1 MKRRLFCGSILALL
15 LVCLLPLWAAADTGP
30 KPSITVTPE
39 GFGEDA
45 CYLTLLSQTETTG
58 PWSKHESFAAS
69 KDSYG
74 NPEAD
79 EAIWTAFNDYEDADG
94 FYFLG
99 CYGEVTGGQVF
110 CWSYYP
116 PDTFKVLAYF
126 PDSGTFAVGP
136 VTERKEFSARYTVS
150 PSETGETLLIEKA
163 RNQEAENK
171 SFVGRLVLTLALE
184 LAVSVGFAF
193 RTKRQIIT
201 IVCMN
206 LITQVGLNQVITHIF
221 PVVSSRWYW
230 PSLLVLE
237 VLIFLVEGAVYARL
251 LPRWKKD
258 PAAVCHPWGYAL
270 AANVASFGVGLILAR
285 LIPGMF

>member
-39 GFGEDA
+39 GFGEDV

-58 PWSKHESFAAS
+58 PWSKQESFAAS

-74 NPEAD
+74 DPEAD
-79 EAIWTAFNDYEDADG
+79 EAIWTAFNDYQDAEG
-94 FYFLG
+94 FFFLG

-116 PDTFKVLAYF
+116 PDTFKALAYF

-184 LAVSVGFAF
+184 LAVAVVFAF
-193 RTKRQIIT
+193 RAKRQIIT

-206 LITQVGLNQVITHIF
+206 LITPVGLNQAITHLF
-221 PVVSSRWYW
+221 PLVSSRWYW
-230 PSLLVLE
+230 PGLLVLE
-237 VLIFLVEGAVYARL
+237 VLIFLVEGAVYAKL

-285 LIPGMF
+285 LIPRMF

>member
-74 NPEAD
+74 DPEAD
-79 EAIWTAFNDYEDADG
+79 EAIWTAFNDYQDAEG
-94 FYFLG
+94 FFFLG
-99 CYGEVTGGQVF
+99 CYGEVTGGQMF

-184 LAVSVGFAF
+184 LAVAVVFAF
-193 RTKRQIIT
+193 RAKRQIIT

-206 LITQVGLNQVITHIF
+206 LITQVGLNQAITHLF
-221 PVVSSRWYW
+221 PVVSSRCYW
-230 PSLLVLE
+230 PGLLVLE

>member
-58 PWSKHESFAAS
+58 PWSKHKSFAAS

-99 CYGEVTGGQVF
+99 CYGEVTGGQMF

-136 VTERKEFSARYTVS
+136 VTEREEFSARYTVS
-150 PSETGETLLIEKA
+150 LSEQGDTLVIEHE
-163 RNQEAENK
+163 QDTAENNIA
-171 SFVGRLVLTLALE
+171 FVERLSLTLVIELVL
-184 LAVSVGFAF
+184 AVMFCF
-193 RTKRQIIT
+193 RTKAQILT

-206 LITQVGLNQVITHIF
+206 LITQVGLNQAITHLF

-230 PSLLVLE
+230 PGLLVLE
-237 VLIFLVEGAVYARL
+237 VLIFLVEGAVYAKL

>member
-45 CYLTLLSQTETTG
+45 YYLTLLSQTETTG
-58 PWSKHESFAAS
+58 PWSKQESFAAS

-74 NPEAD
+74 DPEAD
-79 EAIWTAFNDYEDADG
+79 EAIWTAFNDYQDAEG
-94 FYFLG
+94 FFFLG
-99 CYGEVTGGQVF
+99 CYGEVTGGQMF

-136 VTERKEFSARYTVS
+136 VTDREEFSARYTVS

-184 LAVSVGFAF
+184 LAVAVVFAF
-193 RTKRQIIT
+193 RAKRQIIT

-206 LITQVGLNQVITHIF
+206 LITQVGLNQAITHLF
-221 PVVSSRWYW
+221 PLVSSRWYW
-230 PSLLVLE
+230 PGLLVLE

>member
-58 PWSKHESFAAS
+58 PWSKQESFAAS

-74 NPEAD
+74 DPEAD
-79 EAIWTAFNDYEDADG
+79 EAVWTAFNDYEDADG

-116 PDTFKVLAYF
+116 PDTFKALAYF

-136 VTERKEFSARYTVS
+136 ATEREEFSARYTVS

-184 LAVSVGFAF
+184 LAVAVVFAF
-193 RTKRQIIT
+193 RAKRQIIT

-206 LITQVGLNQVITHIF
+206 LITQVGLNQAITHLF
-221 PVVSSRWYW
+221 PLVSSRWYW
-230 PSLLVLE
+230 PDLLVLE
-237 VLIFLVEGAVYARL
+237 ILIFLVEGAVYARL

-258 PAAVCHPWGYAL
+258 PAAVCHPWKYAL

>member
-58 PWSKHESFAAS
+58 PWSKQESFAAS

-74 NPEAD
+74 DPEAD

-99 CYGEVTGGQVF
+99 CYGEVTGGQMF

-136 VTERKEFSARYTVS
+136 VTDREEFSARYTVS

-163 RNQEAENK
+163 RNQKAENK

-184 LAVSVGFAF
+184 LASAPSA
-193 RTKRQIIT
+193 R
-201 IVCMN
+201 
-206 LITQVGLNQVITHIF
+206 
-221 PVVSSRWYW
+221 SS
-230 PSLLVLE
+230 PSS
-237 VLIFLVEGAVYARL
+237 A
-251 LPRWKKD
+251 
-258 PAAVCHPWGYAL
+258 
-270 AANVASFGVGLILAR
+270 
-285 LIPGMF
+285 

>member
-58 PWSKHESFAAS
+58 PWSKQESFAAS

-99 CYGEVTGGQVF
+99 CYGEVTGGQMF

-136 VTERKEFSARYTVS
+136 ATEREEFSARYTVS

-163 RNQEAENK
+163 RNQGAENK

-184 LAVSVGFAF
+184 LAVAVVFAF
-193 RTKRQIIT
+193 RAKRQIIT

-206 LITQVGLNQVITHIF
+206 LITQVGLNQAITHLF
-221 PVVSSRWYW
+221 PLVSSRWYW
-230 PSLLVLE
+230 PGLLVLE
-237 VLIFLVEGAVYARL
+237 ILIFLVEGAVYARL

>member
-58 PWSKHESFAAS
+58 PWSKQESFAAS

-74 NPEAD
+74 DPEAD
-79 EAIWTAFNDYEDADG
+79 EAIWTAFNDYQDAEG
-94 FYFLG
+94 FFFLG
-99 CYGEVTGGQVF
+99 CYGEVTGGQMF

-136 VTERKEFSARYTVS
+136 VTDREEFSARYTVS
-150 PSETGETLLIEKA
+150 LSETGETLLIEKA

-184 LAVSVGFAF
+184 LAVAVVFGFRA
-193 RTKRQIIT
+193 KRQIIT

-206 LITQVGLNQVITHIF
+206 LITQVGLNQAITHLF
-221 PVVSSRWYW
+221 PVVSSRCYW

>member
-58 PWSKHESFAAS
+58 PWSKQESFAAS

-74 NPEAD
+74 NPEVD

-99 CYGEVTGGQVF
+99 CYGEVTGGQMF

-184 LAVSVGFAF
+184 LAVAVVFGFRA
-193 RTKRQIIT
+193 KRQIIT

-206 LITQVGLNQVITHIF
+206 LITQVGLNQAITHLF

-230 PSLLVLE
+230 PGLLVLE

-258 PAAVCHPWGYAL
+258 PAAVCHPWKYAL

>member
-58 PWSKHESFAAS
+58 PWSKQESFAAS

-74 NPEAD
+74 DPEAD
-79 EAIWTAFNDYEDADG
+79 EAVWTAFNDYQDAEG
-94 FYFLG
+94 FFFLG

-136 VTERKEFSARYTVS
+136 VTDREEFSARYTAS

-184 LAVSVGFAF
+184 LAVAVVFAF
-193 RTKRQIIT
+193 RAKRQIIT

-206 LITQVGLNQVITHIF
+206 LITQVGLNQAITHLF
-221 PVVSSRWYW
+221 PLVSSRWYW
-230 PSLLVLE
+230 PGLLVLE
-237 VLIFLVEGAVYARL
+237 VLIFLVEGAVYAKL

-258 PAAVCHPWGYAL
+258 PAAVCHPWKYAL

>member
-39 GFGEDA
+39 GFGEDV

-58 PWSKHESFAAS
+58 PWSKQESFAAS

-99 CYGEVTGGQVF
+99 CYGEVTGGQMF

-136 VTERKEFSARYTVS
+136 ATEREEFSARYTVS

-184 LAVSVGFAF
+184 LAVAVVFAF
-193 RTKRQIIT
+193 RAKRQIIT

-206 LITQVGLNQVITHIF
+206 LITQVGLNQAITHLF

-230 PSLLVLE
+230 PGLLVQE
-237 VLIFLVEGAVYARL
+237 VLIFLVEGAVYAKL

>member
-39 GFGEDA
+39 GFGEDV

-58 PWSKHESFAAS
+58 PWSKQESFAAS

-74 NPEAD
+74 DPEAD
-79 EAIWTAFNDYEDADG
+79 EAIWTAFNDYQDAEG
-94 FYFLG
+94 FFFLG

-184 LAVSVGFAF
+184 LAVAVVFAF
-193 RTKRQIIT
+193 RAKRQIIT

-206 LITQVGLNQVITHIF
+206 LITQVGLNQAITHLF
-221 PVVSSRWYW
+221 PLVSSRWYW
-230 PSLLVLE
+230 PGLLVLE
-237 VLIFLVEGAVYARL
+237 VLIFLVEGAVYAKL

>member
-58 PWSKHESFAAS
+58 PWSKQESFAAS

-74 NPEAD
+74 DPEAD
-79 EAIWTAFNDYEDADG
+79 EAIWTAFNDYQDAEG
-94 FYFLG
+94 FFFLG
-99 CYGEVTGGQVF
+99 CYGEVTGGQMF

-136 VTERKEFSARYTVS
+136 ATEREEFSARYTVS

-184 LAVSVGFAF
+184 LAVAVVFAF
-193 RTKRQIIT
+193 RAKRQIIT

-206 LITQVGLNQVITHIF
+206 LITQVGLNQAITHLF

-230 PSLLVLE
+230 PGLLVLE
-237 VLIFLVEGAVYARL
+237 VLIFLVEGAVYAKL

-258 PAAVCHPWGYAL
+258 PAAVCHPWKYAL

>member
-58 PWSKHESFAAS
+58 PWSKQESFAAS

-74 NPEAD
+74 DPEAD
-79 EAIWTAFNDYEDADG
+79 EAIWTAFNDYQDAEG
-94 FYFLG
+94 FFFLG

-184 LAVSVGFAF
+184 LAVAVVFAF
-193 RTKRQIIT
+193 RAKRQIIT

-206 LITQVGLNQVITHIF
+206 LITQVGLNQAITHLF
-221 PVVSSRWYW
+221 PLVSSRWYW
-230 PSLLVLE
+230 PGLLVLE

>member
-58 PWSKHESFAAS
+58 PWSKQESFAAS

-74 NPEAD
+74 DPEAD
-79 EAIWTAFNDYEDADG
+79 EAIWTAFNDYQDAEG
-94 FYFLG
+94 FFFLG

-184 LAVSVGFAF
+184 LAVAVVFAF
-193 RTKRQIIT
+193 RAKRQIIT

-206 LITQVGLNQVITHIF
+206 LITQVGLNQAITHLF
-221 PVVSSRWYW
+221 PLVSSRWYW
-230 PSLLVLE
+230 PGLLVLE
-237 VLIFLVEGAVYARL
+237 VLIFLVEGAVYAKL

-270 AANVASFGVGLILAR
+270 AANVASFGVGLILAQ

>member
-39 GFGEDA
+39 GVGEDA

-58 PWSKHESFAAS
+58 PWSKQESFAAS

-74 NPEAD
+74 DPEAD

-99 CYGEVTGGQVF
+99 CYGEVTGGQMF

-136 VTERKEFSARYTVS
+136 VTDRGNSAPAIPFLPQKR
-150 PSETGETLLIEKA
+150 
-163 RNQEAENK
+163 
-171 SFVGRLVLTLALE
+171 GR
-184 LAVSVGFAF
+184 
-193 RTKRQIIT
+193 R
-201 IVCMN
+201 C
-206 LITQVGLNQVITHIF
+206 
-221 PVVSSRWYW
+221 
-230 PSLLVLE
+230 
-237 VLIFLVEGAVYARL
+237 
-251 LPRWKKD
+251 
-258 PAAVCHPWGYAL
+258 
-270 AANVASFGVGLILAR
+270 
-285 LIPGMF
+285 

>member
-79 EAIWTAFNDYEDADG
+79 EAVWTAFNDYEDADG

-99 CYGEVTGGQVF
+99 CYGEVTGGQMF

-136 VTERKEFSARYTVS
+136 VTDREEFSARYTVS
-150 PSETGETLLIEKA
+150 LSETGETLLIEKA

-184 LAVSVGFAF
+184 LAVAVGFTF
-193 RTKRQIIT
+193 RAKRQIIT

-206 LITQVGLNQVITHIF
+206 LITQVGLNQAITHLF

-230 PSLLVLE
+230 PGLLVLE
-237 VLIFLVEGAVYARL
+237 VLIFLVEGVVYAKL
-251 LPRWKKD
+251 LPRWKKN

>member
-58 PWSKHESFAAS
+58 PWSKQESFAAS

-74 NPEAD
+74 YPEAD
-79 EAIWTAFNDYEDADG
+79 EAIWTAFNDYQDAEG
-94 FYFLG
+94 FFFLG
-99 CYGEVTGGQVF
+99 CYGEVTGGQMF

-184 LAVSVGFAF
+184 LAVAVVFGFRA
-193 RTKRQIIT
+193 KRQIIT

-206 LITQVGLNQVITHIF
+206 LITQVGLNQAITHLF
-221 PVVSSRWYW
+221 PVVSSRCYW
-230 PSLLVLE
+230 PGLLVLE
-237 VLIFLVEGAVYARL
+237 VLIFLVEGAVYAKL

>member
-58 PWSKHESFAAS
+58 PWSKQESFAAS

-74 NPEAD
+74 NPEVD

-99 CYGEVTGGQVF
+99 CYGEVTGGQMF

-184 LAVSVGFAF
+184 LAVAVVFGFRA
-193 RTKRQIIT
+193 KRQIIT

-206 LITQVGLNQVITHIF
+206 LITQVGLNQAITHLF
-221 PVVSSRWYW
+221 PLVSSRWYW
-230 PSLLVLE
+230 PGLLVLE
-237 VLIFLVEGAVYARL
+237 ILIFLVEGAVYAKL

>member
-39 GFGEDA
+39 GFGEAA

-58 PWSKHESFAAS
+58 PWSKQESFAAS

-79 EAIWTAFNDYEDADG
+79 EAIWTAFNDYQDAEG
-94 FYFLG
+94 FFFLG
-99 CYGEVTGGQVF
+99 CYGEVTGGQMF

-136 VTERKEFSARYTVS
+136 VTERKEFSAHYTMS
-150 PSETGETLLIEKA
+150 LSEQGDTLVMEHE
-163 RNQEAENK
+163 QDTAENNIA
-171 SFVGRLVLTLALE
+171 FVERLSLTLVIELVLAIM
-184 LAVSVGFAF
+184 FCF
-193 RTKRQIIT
+193 RTKAQILT

-206 LITQVGLNQVITHIF
+206 LITQVGLNQAITHLF

-230 PSLLVLE
+230 PGLLVLE
-237 VLIFLVEGAVYARL
+237 VLIFLVEGAVYAKL

-270 AANVASFGVGLILAR
+270 AANVASFGLGLILAR

>member
-74 NPEAD
+74 DPEAD
-79 EAIWTAFNDYEDADG
+79 EAVWTAFNDYEDADG

-99 CYGEVTGGQVF
+99 CYGEVTGGQMF

-136 VTERKEFSARYTVS
+136 VTDREEFSARYTVS

-184 LAVSVGFAF
+184 LAVAVGFAF

-206 LITQVGLNQVITHIF
+206 LITQVGLNQAITHLF

-230 PSLLVLE
+230 PGLLVLE

-258 PAAVCHPWGYAL
+258 PAAVCHPWKYAL

>member
-58 PWSKHESFAAS
+58 PWSKQESFAAS

-74 NPEAD
+74 DPEAD
-79 EAIWTAFNDYEDADG
+79 EAIWTAFNDYQDAEG
-94 FYFLG
+94 FFFLG
-99 CYGEVTGGQVF
+99 CYGEVTGGQMF

-136 VTERKEFSARYTVS
+136 ATEREEFSARYTVS

-184 LAVSVGFAF
+184 LAVAVVFAF
-193 RTKRQIIT
+193 RAKRQIIT

-206 LITQVGLNQVITHIF
+206 LITPVGLNQAITHLF
-221 PVVSSRWYW
+221 PLVSSRWYW
-230 PSLLVLE
+230 PGLLVLE

-251 LPRWKKD
+251 LPKWKKD

>member
-58 PWSKHESFAAS
+58 PWSKQESFAAS

-74 NPEAD
+74 DPEAD
-79 EAIWTAFNDYEDADG
+79 EAIWTAFNDYQDAEG
-94 FYFLG
+94 FFFLG
-99 CYGEVTGGQVF
+99 CYGEVTGGQMF

-136 VTERKEFSARYTVS
+136 ATEREEFSARYTVS

-184 LAVSVGFAF
+184 LAVAVVFAF
-193 RTKRQIIT
+193 RAKRQIIT

-206 LITQVGLNQVITHIF
+206 LITQVGLNQAITHLF

-230 PSLLVLE
+230 PGLLALE
-237 VLIFLVEGAVYARL
+237 VLIFLVEGAVYAKL

-258 PAAVCHPWGYAL
+258 PAAVCHPWKYAL

>member
-58 PWSKHESFAAS
+58 PWSKQESFAAS

-79 EAIWTAFNDYEDADG
+79 EAIWTAFNDYQDAEG
-94 FYFLG
+94 FFFLG

-136 VTERKEFSARYTVS
+136 ATEREEFSARYTVS

-184 LAVSVGFAF
+184 LAVAVVFAF
-193 RTKRQIIT
+193 RAKRQIIT

-206 LITQVGLNQVITHIF
+206 LITQVGLNQAITHLF

-230 PSLLVLE
+230 PGLLVLE
-237 VLIFLVEGAVYARL
+237 VLIFLVEGAVYAKL

>member
-1 MKRRLFCGSILALL
+1 MKRRLFCGSILVLL

-45 CYLTLLSQTETTG
+45 CYLTLLSQTKTTG
-58 PWSKHESFAAS
+58 PWSKQESFAAS

-184 LAVSVGFAF
+184 LAVAVGFAF

>member
-39 GFGEDA
+39 GFGEDV

-58 PWSKHESFAAS
+58 PWSKQESFAAS

-74 NPEAD
+74 DPEAD
-79 EAIWTAFNDYEDADG
+79 EAVWTAFNDYQDAED
-94 FYFLG
+94 FFFLG

-136 VTERKEFSARYTVS
+136 VTDREEFSARYTAS

-184 LAVSVGFAF
+184 LAVAVVFAF
-193 RTKRQIIT
+193 RAKRQIIT

-206 LITQVGLNQVITHIF
+206 LITQVGLNQAITHLF
-221 PVVSSRWYW
+221 PLVSSRWYW
-230 PSLLVLE
+230 PGLLVLE

>member
-39 GFGEDA
+39 GFGETA

-58 PWSKHESFAAS
+58 PWSKQESFAAS

-79 EAIWTAFNDYEDADG
+79 EAVWTAFNDYEDADG

-99 CYGEVTGGQVF
+99 CYGEVTGGQMF

-136 VTERKEFSARYTVS
+136 ATEREEFSARYTVS

-184 LAVSVGFAF
+184 LAVAVVFAF
-193 RTKRQIIT
+193 RAKRQIIT

-206 LITQVGLNQVITHIF
+206 LITQVGLNQAITHLF

-230 PSLLVLE
+230 PGLLVQE
-237 VLIFLVEGAVYARL
+237 VLIFLVEGAVYAKL

>member
-58 PWSKHESFAAS
+58 PWSKQESFAAS

-74 NPEAD
+74 DPEAD
-79 EAIWTAFNDYEDADG
+79 EAIWTAFNDYQDAEG
-94 FYFLG
+94 FFFLG
-99 CYGEVTGGQVF
+99 CYGEVTGGQMF

-184 LAVSVGFAF
+184 LAVAVVFGFRA
-193 RTKRQIIT
+193 KRQIIT

-206 LITQVGLNQVITHIF
+206 LITQVGLNQAITHLF
-221 PVVSSRWYW
+221 PVVSSRCYW
-230 PSLLVLE
+230 PGLLVLE

-251 LPRWKKD
+251 LPKWKKD

>member
-58 PWSKHESFAAS
+58 PWSKQESFAAS

-74 NPEAD
+74 DPEAD
-79 EAIWTAFNDYEDADG
+79 EAVWTAFNDYQDAEG
-94 FYFLG
+94 FFFLG
-99 CYGEVTGGQVF
+99 CYGEVTGGQMF

-150 PSETGETLLIEKA
+150 PSETGEMLLIEKA
-163 RNQEAENK
+163 RNQKAENK

-184 LAVSVGFAF
+184 LAF

-206 LITQVGLNQVITHIF
+206 LITQVGLNQAITYLF
-221 PVVSSRWYW
+221 PLVSSRWYW
-230 PSLLVLE
+230 PGLLVLE

>member
-1 MKRRLFCGSILALL
+1 MRRRLFCGSILALL

-74 NPEAD
+74 DPEAD
-79 EAIWTAFNDYEDADG
+79 EAIWTAFNDYQDAEG
-94 FYFLG
+94 FFFLG
-99 CYGEVTGGQVF
+99 CYGEVTGGQMF

-184 LAVSVGFAF
+184 LAVAVVFGFRA
-193 RTKRQIIT
+193 KRQIIT

-206 LITQVGLNQVITHIF
+206 LITQVGLNQAITHLF
-221 PVVSSRWYW
+221 PVVSSRCYW
-230 PSLLVLE
+230 PGLLVLE
-237 VLIFLVEGAVYARL
+237 ILIFLVEGAVYARL

>member
-58 PWSKHESFAAS
+58 PWSKQESFAAS

-74 NPEAD
+74 DPEAD
-79 EAIWTAFNDYEDADG
+79 EAIWTAFNDYQDAEG
-94 FYFLG
+94 FFFLG
-99 CYGEVTGGQVF
+99 CYGEVTGGQMF

-184 LAVSVGFAF
+184 LAVAVVFAF
-193 RTKRQIIT
+193 RAKRQIIT

-206 LITQVGLNQVITHIF
+206 LITQVGLNQAITHLF

-230 PSLLVLE
+230 PGLLVLE

>member
-39 GFGEDA
+39 EFGEDV

-79 EAIWTAFNDYEDADG
+79 EAIWAVFNDYEDADG

-99 CYGEVTGGQVF
+99 CYGEITGGQMF

-136 VTERKEFSARYTVS
+136 VTERKEFSAHYTVS

-184 LAVSVGFAF
+184 LAVAVVFAF
-193 RTKRQIIT
+193 RAKRQIIT

-206 LITQVGLNQVITHIF
+206 LITQVGLNQAITHLF
-221 PVVSSRWYW
+221 PLVSSRWYW
-230 PSLLVLE
+230 PGLLALE
-237 VLIFLVEGAVYARL
+237 VLIFLVEGAVYAKL

>member
-58 PWSKHESFAAS
+58 PWSKQESFAAS

-94 FYFLG
+94 FFFLG
-99 CYGEVTGGQVF
+99 CYGEVTGGQMF

-136 VTERKEFSARYTVS
+136 VTEREEFSARYTVS
-150 PSETGETLLIEKA
+150 SSETGETLLIEKA

-184 LAVSVGFAF
+184 LAVAVVFGFRA
-193 RTKRQIIT
+193 KRQIIT

-206 LITQVGLNQVITHIF
+206 LITQVGLNQAITHLF

-230 PSLLVLE
+230 PGLLVLE